1 MRIKCGCINKWFWWE
16 ITTYQFAHD
25 YGSCREVTAK
35 QNILMPLRMERTVNL
50 SHRLARSCLSSRVND
65 LFIDYYAQ
73 AKRDLDL
80 CPQMIVAY
88 YLLAIQLSNIRYI
101 FTSLW
106 HIGIVIE
113 STHSMYDTNMSFFM
127 FHSIYLLSY
136 INM

>member
-1 MRIKCGCINKWFWWE
+1 
-16 ITTYQFAHD
+16 
-25 YGSCREVTAK
+25 
-35 QNILMPLRMERTVNL
+35 MERTVNL

-73 AKRDLDL
+73 ATRDLDL
-80 CPQMIVAY
+80 CPQMTVAH